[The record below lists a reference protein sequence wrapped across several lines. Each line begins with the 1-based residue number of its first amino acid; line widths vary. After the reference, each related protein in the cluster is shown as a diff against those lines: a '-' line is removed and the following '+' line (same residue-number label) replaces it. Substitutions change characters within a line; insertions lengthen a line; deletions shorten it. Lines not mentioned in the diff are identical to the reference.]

1 MKHLKKIA
9 AALLALLIITGICAC
24 KTAEHIIAEEIISQ
38 NETVSVPD
46 EDNISTDENTE
57 NGELKN
63 SEEDL
68 TESNTVDNSETEE
81 IEENGQSPAESTQVT
96 EEETVEETVSEQE
109 NESQEEQTENNS
121 VTEDQETKEEEK

>member
-57 NGELKN
+57 NGELRLLN
-63 SEEDL
+63 SG
-68 TESNTVDNSETEE
+68 TRSFIRPTVRIESNM
-81 IEENGQSPAESTQVT
+81 
-96 EEETVEETVSEQE
+96 
-109 NESQEEQTENNS
+109 
-121 VTEDQETKEEEK
+121 